1 VDREA
6 GNGFIRRSP
15 LLLPTEDLKDLRSR
29 GEQVSSV
36 SNQRIRALSLD
47 RLNGSRDGEDLESQ
61 VERMIDGDDGTAL
74 TCRLDHDDPSAQPG
88 NNPVPS
94 RKVMRARPIPRR
106 KFANEQPPLD
116 DLAEQIFVAGRVD
129 AIGPAAQDGDGA
141 ARPRER
147 TPMGGPVDPQGESTH
162 DRNPNFGKL

>member
-15 LLLPTEDLKDLRSR
+15 LLLPTEDLQDLRSR

-47 RLNGSRDGEDLESQ
+47 RLNGSRDSEDLESQ
-61 VERMIDGDDGTAL
+61 VERVIDGDNGPAL
-74 TCRLDHDDPSAQPG
+74 TRGLDHDDPGAQPRDD
-88 NNPVPS
+88 PVPA
-94 RKVMRARPIPRR
+94 RKVMRARPISRR
-106 KFANEQPPLD
+106 KFADEQPPVE
-116 DLAEQIFVAGRVD
+116 DLTEQISVTGRVD
-129 AIGPAAQDGDGA
+129 AIEPAAKNGDGA
-141 ARPRER
+141 ARPRKR
-147 TPMGGPVDPQGESTH
+147 TPMRGPVDPQGESAH